1 MNARSDIET
10 TQNDY
15 AMEGQSL
22 GQRDNGEELEGL
34 DSRVGSWGDYPIDD
48 LLIRTQNRTIYEVY
62 RRIEQGSYIMNPDF
76 QRDFIWDEKKQSKL
90 IESVVMRIPLPVFY
104 MAEDDEGR
112 TVVVD
117 GLQRLFTFQRF
128 LKGDLKLQIPD
139 RAELNGKRFS
149 DLKPRLQHR
158 IEDFNLTFYTID
170 LKVPEQ
176 ARLDIFERVNG
187 GVALTRQQMRNCLFM
202 GQATSFLKEEAR
214 TAIFLKATGHSLNSK
229 TMRDREFV
237 NRFCAFHIMPLDSYR
252 GDMDVFLAGCLRRM
266 NKMDGSHLSQL
277 SHEFRNGLANNYH
290 LFKQHAFRK
299 HDPNRAYQKR
309 SVLNASFWDVMS
321 TGLSH
326 YETEHVKEFAEP
338 LRQAVYELLA
348 DSDFQDAITYSP
360 NSTKRVKLRFEKARR
375 VIEEVFGAGIPAATN
390 DSVTEVQD
398 AHED

>member
-1 MNARSDIET
+1 
-10 TQNDY
+10 
-15 AMEGQSL
+15 
-22 GQRDNGEELEGL
+22 
-34 DSRVGSWGDYPIDD
+34 
-48 LLIRTQNRTIYEVY
+48 
-62 RRIEQGSYIMNPDF
+62 
-76 QRDFIWDEKKQSKL
+76 
-90 IESVVMRIPLPVFY
+90 
-104 MAEDDEGR
+104 
-112 TVVVD
+112 
-117 GLQRLFTFQRF
+117 
-128 LKGDLKLQIPD
+128 
-139 RAELNGKRFS
+139 
-149 DLKPRLQHR
+149 
-158 IEDFNLTFYTID
+158 
-170 LKVPEQ
+170 
-176 ARLDIFERVNG
+176 
-187 GVALTRQQMRNCLFM
+187 M
-202 GQATSFLKEEAR
+202 GPATSFLKEEAR
-214 TAIFLKATGHSLNSK
+214 TAIFLKTTGQSLNSK

-237 NRFCAFHIMPLDSYR
+237 NRFCAFHLMPLDSYR

-277 SHEFRNGLANNYH
+277 SHEFRNSLANNYH

-299 HDPNRAYQKR
+299 HDPNRACQKR

-375 VIEEVFGAGIPAATN
+375 VIEEVFGAGISAATN